1 MIQELL
7 SAVVEERKFSF
18 PGGGRLVSDDAP
30 SPFLYS
36 TSTAT
41 TLSPSSSSSTIQP
54 SSSPSPST
62 ASEPPQQKLRC
73 PRCDSSNTKFCY
85 YNNYNLTQ
93 PRHFCKTCRR
103 YWTKGGA
110 LRNVP
115 IGGGCRKAKPAPI
128 VAGSGKSGAGSK
140 PNKPIPSLD
149 AIARAGFGFEP
160 ELFQPSPILWTGPTA
175 PTPPPHTS
183 HLLALLRAG
192 GGAAIRS
199 FEPSPLSS
207 LSSIRIKEE
216 GMMAEPTGV
225 GLGLNGLNLDPL
237 GQFSSAAGMGSL
249 WRNEGQMP
257 YLQLQE
263 NGSPFG
269 DAAAAAGIQELY
281 QKLRPQAYCNDQL
294 SIAMSN
300 GWSAPGCS
308 SLATSATLTSSIG
321 GGGGSS
327 NSAVAGAEPAMGG
340 EFGYWNPAFSSW
352 SDMSSTN

>member
-7 SAVVEERKFSF
+7 SAVVEERKLSFSAE
-18 PGGGRLVSDDAP
+18 GRLLPNEAP

-36 TSTAT
+36 TSMST
-41 TLSPSSSSSTIQP
+41 TLSPSSSASTIQL
-54 SSSPSPST
+54 SSSSSPST

-128 VAGSGKSGAGSK
+128 VAGGGKSSNGTK
-140 PNKPIPSLD
+140 TNKSISSLD
-149 AIARAGFGFEP
+149 AIARAGFGLEP
-160 ELFQPSPILWTGPTA
+160 ELFSPSPLLWSGPAA
-175 PTPPPHTS
+175 PPPPAPHTS

-192 GGAAIRS
+192 GAAGFRGL
-199 FEPSPLSS
+199 EPNPPLSGLNS
-207 LSSIRIKEE
+207 VRIKEE
-216 GMMAEPTGV
+216 AGIMEPWS
-225 GLGLNGLNLDPL
+225 
-237 GQFSSAAGMGSL
+237 QFSSTVGMGSL
-249 WRNEGQMP
+249 WKNEGQLP
-257 YLQLQE
+257 YVQLQE
-263 NGSPFG
+263 NNLSSSFG
-269 DAAAAAGIQELY
+269 DVAAAGIQEVY
-281 QKLRPQAYCNDQL
+281 QRLKQQAYCNDQL

-300 GWSAPGCS
+300 GWSSAPAAMG
-308 SLATSATLTSSIG
+308 TSIG

-327 NSAVAGAEPAMGG
+327 NAAVDGVEVAMGG

-352 SDMSSTN
+352 SDMSSTS